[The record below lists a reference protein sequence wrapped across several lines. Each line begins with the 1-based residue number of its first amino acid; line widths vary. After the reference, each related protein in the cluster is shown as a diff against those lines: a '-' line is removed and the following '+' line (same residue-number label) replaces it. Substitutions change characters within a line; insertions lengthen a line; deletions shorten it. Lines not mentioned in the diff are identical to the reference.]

1 MKAKALYSLSFL
13 DTGHVCV
20 FIYIIILETV
30 KLGEGLVVYIKG
42 QGKKW
47 EKEVEEGFV
56 WNPKRER
63 EREGDGGGRE
73 QGKESIVMK
82 KKVVFVVPTAIGE
95 CWDRETKRKW
105 FLLILGKK
113 DLS

>member
-82 KKVVFVVPTAIGE
+82 KKQ
-95 CWDRETKRKW
+95 
-105 FLLILGKK
+105 FLQFPRQQENAGTGKPK
-113 DLS
+113 ESGFCSYWEKKI